1 MVEQSPVE
9 LVIKAVQA
17 LPDDERDRALGWLVE
32 RNASWPSTVAR
43 ARAPRASTRGDLAA
57 HGDDEGN
64 DGLRFPPGIFSRRLG
79 EYGSLHGEHQSVLI
93 RLPVEQHTRLR
104 EWCNKHN
111 FSMATVVRGLV
122 DRFLEQQAP
131 GDEATAG

>member
-1 MVEQSPVE
+1 MDEKSPVE

-17 LPDDERDRALGWLVE
+17 LPDGERDQALAWLVD
-32 RNASWPSTVAR
+32 RNAPSWGGAVAR
-43 ARAPRASTRGDLAA
+43 ARTVRAAAVARGEEQPDAGPTL
-57 HGDDEGN
+57 
-64 DGLRFPPGIFSRRLG
+64 PPGLFSRRLG
-79 EYGSLHGEHQSVLI
+79 EYGSLRGEHQSVLI

-104 EWCNKHN
+104 DWCGKHN

-131 GDEATAG
+131 GDVTG